1 MKQKFDYVWNVG
13 TLLMV
18 LLLLVPIAG
27 FTQNGT
33 VKGTVVD
40 SEGEPVIGATVTEK
54 GEWCYYQFGWRLYLD
69 VIRDREKNH
78 CDLYRYAY

>member
-54 GEWCYYQFGWRLYLD
+54 GRRGMVLLPIWMETLP
-69 VIRDREKNH
+69 
-78 CDLYRYAY
+78 

>member
-1 MKQKFDYVWNVG
+1 
-13 TLLMV
+13 MV

-54 GEWCYYQFGWRLYLD
+54 GERGMVLLPIWMETLP
-69 VIRDREKNH
+69 
-78 CDLYRYAY
+78 

>member
-54 GEWCYYQFGWRLYLD
+54 GRQGNGPL
-69 VIRDREKNH
+69 
-78 CDLYRYAY
+78 

>member
-1 MKQKFDYVWNVG
+1 MKQKFDYVWNVR

-54 GEWCYYQFGWRLYLD
+54 GKWCYYQFGWRLYFD

-78 CDLYRYAY
+78 CNLYRYAY

>member
-54 GEWCYYQFGWRLYLD
+54 GRKGNGLLPIWMETLP
-69 VIRDREKNH
+69 
-78 CDLYRYAY
+78 

>member
-54 GEWCYYQFGWRLYLD
+54 G
-69 VIRDREKNH
+69 
-78 CDLYRYAY
+78 

>member
-54 GEWCYYQFGWRLYLD
+54 GRYYQFGWRLYLD